1 MNNQDLDDSVTGA
14 SDKKLE
20 RKQNKRELQDF
31 KIKGIHQLA
40 VE

>member
-1 MNNQDLDDSVTGA
+1 MNNQDLDDSVTGE
-14 SDKKLE
+14 SDKKFE